1 MVDLKA
7 LSPLETLLP
16 REVGGVR
23 LHETAPRF
31 ITGIAPFAGKAER
44 CSEAL
49 KKAHGVALPGVGRMS
64 TAGEQMLLWAGR
76 GQYLLLGDK
85 PAARA
90 LARHAALVDQ
100 SDGWAVMALE
110 GPGAEAVMARLCPLD
125 LRRGHFRRG
134 HVARSELA
142 HMMAVVARL
151 PKGFRIM
158 VMASFAAC
166 AAERI
171 AGAMGSVAAQNA

>member
-1 MVDLKA
+1 MVELLAK
-7 LSPLETLLP
+7 SPLEGLLP
-16 REVGGVR
+16 RAAGGVQLR
-23 LHETAPRF
+23 ETAPAF
-31 ITGIAPFAGKAER
+31 ITGIAPFAGKEKP

-49 KKAHGVALPGVGRMS
+49 EKAHGLGLPGVGRS
-64 TAGEQMLLWAGR
+64 SRAGAQTLLWAGR
-76 GQYLLLGDK
+76 GQYLLLGDR

-90 LARHAALVDQ
+90 IARHAALVDQ

-110 GPGAEAVMARLCPLD
+110 GEGAEAVMARLCPLD
-125 LRRGHFRRG
+125 LRAGSFRRG

-142 HMMAVVARL
+142 HMMALVARR
-151 PKGFRIM
+151 PKGLRIM

-171 AGAMGSVAAQNA
+171 AEAMESVATQGV